1 MIQPFNT
8 GTRKGLMARLVRVLE
23 WRFVGRILPLLMLS
37 ASLAATYLLWK
48 NESQEQ
54 HEQLRTHFNSHVR
67 ETVRHVEDRMKVY
80 EQMLRGI
87 KALFSAGNVSRDNF
101 RAYVAKLHLEENY
114 PGVEAVGFAVIVA
127 PQQWHKHI
135 DAMRKQG
142 FHAYNIKSEGK
153 QEIYAPTIY
162 IEPFSG
168 GNQQAVGFDMYANP
182 AYRIAMEQARD
193 TQMAVNTGKVLL
205 REIDGHLRA
214 GFLTF
219 APIYDYKKGLSLDT
233 LDERR
238 ANIIGWVYS
247 VSRME
252 TLMTGILG
260 EASEEIDIEILDG
273 NSLSNE
279 TLMYDS
285 DPSASHLISGSG
297 YLFKSA
303 NLMEIA
309 SHPWTLAAHSLYTL
323 DMKLEGGK
331 PQFIAYAGIGTS
343 VLLALL
349 TWLLVY
355 GRSRALHD
363 AEDMRQSEMRY
374 RQMFEENAS
383 ISFLMDTD
391 TGRIVDANAAAISFW
406 GYTLEE
412 LRGMSISKISIAPSG
427 KVVEVMSK
435 IKDGT
440 AHRIELYH
448 RLKSGEIRD
457 VEVFSGPLTYQG
469 RTLRYSV
476 AHDITARKRAE
487 EGLRLALTVFHTVKD
502 AVTVTDPDNLII
514 MINPAFTAIT
524 GYSAD
529 EVIGKNPRILASGT
543 HPPAYYMKMWETLL
557 ATGSWNGEICNRRKN
572 GELYTEW
579 LSIKLVRDDSGKV
592 THHVAV
598 FHEIKKRKESKEE
611 EICRK

>member
-1 MIQPFNT
+1 MTPPLNA
-8 GTRKGLMARLVRVLE
+8 GTSKGLMARLVQVLDKRFIGRV
-23 WRFVGRILPLLMLS
+23 LPLLVLA
-37 ASLAATYLLWK
+37 ASLAATYMLWK
-48 NESQEQ
+48 NESQEH

-67 ETVRHVEDRMKVY
+67 ESVRHVEDRMKVY

-87 KALFSAGNVSRDNF
+87 KALFSASGSVSRANF
-101 RAYVAKLHLEENY
+101 RSYVAKLHLEENY
-114 PGVEAVGFAVIVA
+114 PGVEAVGFAMIVA
-127 PQQWHKHI
+127 PPQWHKHI

-142 FHAYNIKSEGK
+142 FPAYTIKSEGG
-153 QEIYAPTIY
+153 QNFFAPTVY

-168 GNQQAVGFDMYANP
+168 GNRQAIGFDMHANP

-193 TQMAVNTGKVLL
+193 TQKAVNTGKVLL
-205 REIDGHLRA
+205 QETDGHLRA

-219 APIYDYKKGLSLDT
+219 VPIYNYRSGLPLDT

-238 ANIIGWVYS
+238 ASIIGWAYS

-260 EASEEIDIEILDG
+260 EASNEIDIEILDG

-279 TLMYDS
+279 SLMFDS

-309 SHPWTLAAHSLYTL
+309 SRPWTLAAHSLYAF
-323 DMKLEGGK
+323 DMRLEGGK
-331 PQFIAYAGIGTS
+331 PQFIAYSGIGAS

-363 AEDMRQSEMRY
+363 AEDIKQSEMRY

-383 ISFLMDTD
+383 ISFLLDTE
-391 TGRIVDANAAAISFW
+391 TGHIVDANAAAISFW

-412 LRGMSISKISIAPSG
+412 LRGMSISKISIVPSG
-427 KVVEVMSK
+427 KIIEVMNK
-435 IKDGT
+435 IRDGN

-457 VEVFSGPLTYQG
+457 VEVFSGPLNYQG
-469 RTLRYSV
+469 KILRYSV

-514 MINPAFTAIT
+514 MINPAFSSIT
-524 GYSAD
+524 GYSPD

-598 FHEIKKRKESKEE
+598 FHEIRRRKEDGK
-611 EICRK
+611 RQ